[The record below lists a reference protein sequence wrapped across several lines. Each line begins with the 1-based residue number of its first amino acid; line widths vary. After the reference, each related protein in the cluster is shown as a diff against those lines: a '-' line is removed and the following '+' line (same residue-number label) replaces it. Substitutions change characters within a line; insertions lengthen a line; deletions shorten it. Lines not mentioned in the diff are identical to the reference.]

1 MNIFKSLQEGVKN
14 RFPEKGKAKFSQ
26 KKEQLKAAK
35 SKVRELYTDNED
47 LGFC

>member
-1 MNIFKSLQEGVKN
+1 MNIFKSIQKSVKN
-14 RFPEKGKAKFSQ
+14 PFLENGKAKFSQ
-26 KKEQLKAAK
+26 KKEQLKSTK

>member
-1 MNIFKSLQEGVKN
+1 MNIFKSIQKGVKN
-14 RFPEKGKAKFSQ
+14 RFSEKTENQFSQ
-26 KKEQLKAAK
+26 KKKQLEAAK